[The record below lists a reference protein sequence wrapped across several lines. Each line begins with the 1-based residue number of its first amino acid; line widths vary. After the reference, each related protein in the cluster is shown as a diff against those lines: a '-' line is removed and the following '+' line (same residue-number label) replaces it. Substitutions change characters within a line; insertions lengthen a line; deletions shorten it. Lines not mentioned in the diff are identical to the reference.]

1 MDASVQ
7 RYRLM
12 AFGPI
17 CVMQCSSEKVQ
28 RTLASV
34 MVVAKYLFSLRH
46 VLSYRS
52 RSADVIFVITYLKYA
67 ET

>member
-7 RYRLM
+7 RCRLL

-28 RTLASV
+28 RTLSSV
-34 MVVAKYLFSLRH
+34 MVITKYLLSLRH
-46 VLSYRS
+46 ALSHRP
-52 RSADVIFVITYLKYA
+52 RSADVIFVITCLKYA
-67 ET
+67 AT